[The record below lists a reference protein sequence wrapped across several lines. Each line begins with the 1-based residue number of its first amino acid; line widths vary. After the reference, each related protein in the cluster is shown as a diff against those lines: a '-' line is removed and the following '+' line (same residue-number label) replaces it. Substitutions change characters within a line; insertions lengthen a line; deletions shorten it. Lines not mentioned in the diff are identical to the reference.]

1 MARGDLGVF
10 QPMKGPVIVE
20 KHRNPRCGCAP
31 KIGAFGLHR
40 GGGAIGQPT
49 LFMLPQAIPIIRP
62 NRMARQPPG
71 YPGTVI
77 GNRAIQPPS
86 TPKIT
91 KPDQLL
97 NLAGPGKDVAGQHI
111 RYITRVCDR

>member
-1 MARGDLGVF
+1 
-10 QPMKGPVIVE
+10 
-20 KHRNPRCGCAP
+20 
-31 KIGAFGLHR
+31 
-40 GGGAIGQPT
+40 
-49 LFMLPQAIPIIRP
+49 
-62 NRMARQPPG
+62 MARQPPG